1 MDRCYNDTITSRGLD
16 PSSGKA
22 CGGMLSDKRRLVD
35 VLGRGNEGKCIRSR
49 FKKMKLDEFSIKY
62 ENSMKLFVVINLNRM
77 CFHS

>member
-35 VLGRGNEGKCIRSR
+35 VLGRGNEGKCILSR
-49 FKKMKLDEFSIKY
+49 FKKIKLDEFSIKY
-62 ENSMKLFVVINLNRM
+62 ENSIKLFVVINLNRM